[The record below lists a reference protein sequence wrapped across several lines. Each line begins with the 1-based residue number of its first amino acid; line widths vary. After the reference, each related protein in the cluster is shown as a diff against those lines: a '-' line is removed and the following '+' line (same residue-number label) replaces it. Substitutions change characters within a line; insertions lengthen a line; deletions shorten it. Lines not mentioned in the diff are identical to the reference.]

1 LVSLVKRVLP
11 EVDGS
16 AAVPNPES
24 TNRRGRP
31 TKGAMNSIKIV
42 EADELLVW
50 LVKVN

>member
-1 LVSLVKRVLP
+1 VKRVLP

-31 TKGAMNSIKIV
+31 TKGAMNSIKAV
-42 EADELLVW
+42 APDVLRV
-50 LVKVN
+50 